1 MKSLHKTSTVI
12 ADAIGFEFLEKIF
25 STYNTEDI
33 TGKLASSIG
42 YNRNRAVEL
51 MNSPD
56 KLRIIDMVKIAKKAG
71 FDIEIS
77 LIKRE
82 KDK

>member
-12 ADAIGFEFLEKIF
+12 ADGIGFEFLEKIF

-33 TGKLASSIG
+33 TGKLVSSVG
-42 YNRNRAVEL
+42 YKRNRAVEL

-71 FDIEIS
+71 FDIKIS

-82 KDK
+82 KET